1 MPTREESQK
10 YADDVLKRVEHFFI
24 HNKESSTGMVILS
37 SMSISTVESAI
48 RKLYLAGRLVRRLV
62 CLAEGSSREVWAYRI
77 KDQEPSLITFKRT
90 QPRSQYKPDPTR
102 VRTRID
108 KKAIVISD
116 CPLANELPHHK
127 LLRTLPL
134 PLFEGYPELEEQEAA

>member
-1 MPTREESQK
+1 MPTRAESQK
-10 YADDVLKRVEHFFI
+10 QNEDILKRVEHFFI

-48 RKLYLAGRLVRRLV
+48 RKLYLSGRLVRRLV
-62 CLAEGSSREVWAYRI
+62 CLAQGSSREVWAYRLT
-77 KDQEPSLITFKRT
+77 DQEPSLITFERT
-90 QPRSQYKPDPTR
+90 SPRSQYKPDPTR
-102 VRTRID
+102 VRTRTD

-134 PLFEGYPELEEQEAA
+134 PQFEGYPELEEQEAA

>member
-1 MPTREESQK
+1 MATRAESKKQ
-10 YADDVLKRVEHFFI
+10 AEDVLKRVEHFFI

-62 CLAEGSSREVWAYRI
+62 CLTEGSSREVWAYRI
-77 KDQEPSLITFKRT
+77 KDQEPSLITFERT
-90 QPRSQYKPDPTR
+90 PPRKFVPNPNR
-102 VRTRID
+102 VRTYKD
-108 KKAIVISD
+108 KTLVISD

-134 PLFEGYPELEEQEAA
+134 PPFEGYPELEEQEAA